1 MKTEKVFV
9 AGKERTIKFPVMALI
24 RLKRD
29 AGINLADLQDEEVM
43 TDIETIVA
51 LIWAGLV
58 TDDPELT
65 QDYLAENLEISELNE
80 VAQKVMTVI
89 NDTGKKD

>member
-29 AGINLADLQDEEVM
+29 AGINLSDLQ
-43 TDIETIVA
+43 
-51 LIWAGLV
+51 
-58 TDDPELT
+58 
-65 QDYLAENLEISELNE
+65 NE
-80 VAQKVMTVI
+80 
-89 NDTGKKD
+89 